1 VAAENF
7 SGSLVSQL
15 GGIHVNA
22 TSIVS
27 NPTTDPHEYES
38 NAADARAITSAQF
51 VIVNGAGHDT
61 WALDIISA
69 ENTPNQRVLN
79 VQEFINQSV
88 TANPHFCSP
97 YYVND
102 TVAAMHKNL
111 VCIDPAHTTYVHQQ
125 YASLNTPL
133 WQDCMSLEVQIKQKF
148 GGAPVASTESVFA
161 YMANATGLNVV
172 SPAGFM
178 EAVSEGNDPSAQDV
192 ATMEQLMMG
201 GNSTVRMLD
210 YKNQTV
216 TPLTEDIKSLAAQ
229 YYISTIGVTETMQ
242 PTNTTFQ
249 LWMGGEL
256 NELYNALNAS
266 ALGK

>member
-1 VAAENF
+1 
-7 SGSLVSQL
+7 
-15 GGIHVNA
+15 
-22 TSIVS
+22 
-27 NPTTDPHEYES
+27 
-38 NAADARAITSAQF
+38 
-51 VIVNGAGHDT
+51 
-61 WALDIISA
+61 
-69 ENTPNQRVLN
+69 

-88 TANPHFCSP
+88 TANPHFWYSS

-102 TVAAMHKNL
+102 TMAAMHKNL
-111 VCIDPAHTTYVHQQ
+111 VCIDPAYTAYLHQQ

-133 WQDCMSLEVQIKQKF
+133 WQDYMSLEVQIKQKF
-148 GGAPVASTESVFA
+148 GGAPVAFTKSIFA

-192 ATMEQLMMG
+192 ATMKQLTMG
-201 GNSTVRMLD
+201 GNSTVRVLD
-210 YKNQTV
+210 YNNQTV

-229 YYISTIGVTETMQ
+229 YYIPTIGVTETIQ